1 MLMSLSVPPRR
12 HRADH
17 PNPVDVHVGGRV
29 RLRRTVLGLSQ
40 EKLGAAL
47 GLTFQQVQKYERGTN
62 RIGASRLFELS
73 RVLDVPVGF
82 FFEEYAGRRDG
93 GLSEA
98 PPPRY
103 EAASMQRDSLELIG
117 IYQRIVDPEM
127 RRQFLDLAK
136 AIANTYF
143 AAKDA

>member
-1 MLMSLSVPPRR
+1 M
-12 HRADH
+12 
-17 PNPVDVHVGGRV
+17 
-29 RLRRTVLGLSQ
+29 SQ

-62 RIGASRLFELS
+62 RIGASRLYELS